1 MKDVLRHRDARLLL
15 TGQAVSVLGDWLL
28 LLVLGIWVKELTG
41 STAAAGSV
49 FLAMSAPVLLSPAIG
64 VLVDRVRR
72 RRLLVAA
79 DLLMAVVV
87 LSLVAVR
94 DAGDVWIVYA
104 VAASYGLSLSVVG
117 SGTAALVQSML
128 PAELVGPTNAA
139 SQTVRQSL
147 RLVGPLAGTA
157 LYAALGPGAVAVLD
171 SATFVV
177 SAGAL
182 ALLSVR
188 ETRPERGGGQ
198 HVLAEAAA
206 GVRHLVHAPVLR
218 TLLVSSVL
226 LTAAFGMVEVLA
238 FAVVD
243 RGLHRP
249 AEFLAVLVTVQ
260 GVGAVAGGASS
271 ARVMARWGE
280 LRLVVVGL
288 VGCAAGLATLVAP
301 VLPVVLVGMVLM
313 GAAMP
318 MTSIGTV
325 TALQHRTEN
334 ALMGRVMSGFEL
346 LSTLPYTLSVALGAG
361 LVALVDYRLLLLAI
375 AASATAAA
383 LFAALHLRE
392 TAAAPRR
399 DHAEMAGPQAG
410 STTGSLTISA

>member
-1 MKDVLRHRDARLLL
+1 MKDVLRHRSARLLL
-15 TGQAVSVLGDWLL
+15 AGQGVSVLGDWLL

-72 RRLLVAA
+72 RRLLLTA

-87 LSLVAVR
+87 LALLAVR

-104 VAASYGLSLSVVG
+104 VAASYGLSLSLVG

-139 SQTVRQSL
+139 SQTVRQAL

-171 SATFVV
+171 SATFLV

-182 ALLSVR
+182 ALLPVR
-188 ETRPERGGGQ
+188 EARPGRGERQ
-198 HVLAEAAA
+198 PVLAEAAA

-260 GVGAVAGGASS
+260 GVGAVVGGASS

-280 LRLVVVGL
+280 LRLVVLGL
-288 VGCAAGLATLVAP
+288 AGCAAGLATLVAP
-301 VLPVVLVGMVLM
+301 SLPVVAVGMVLM

-325 TALQHRTEN
+325 TALQHRTDN

-346 LSTLPYTLSVALGAG
+346 LSTLPYTLSVAAGAG

-383 LFAALHLRE
+383 LYAAARLRE
-392 TAAAPRR
+392 PQPPSHR
-399 DHAEMAGPQAG
+399 DQAEMVGQQGATPA
-410 STTGSLTISA
+410 STLTISA